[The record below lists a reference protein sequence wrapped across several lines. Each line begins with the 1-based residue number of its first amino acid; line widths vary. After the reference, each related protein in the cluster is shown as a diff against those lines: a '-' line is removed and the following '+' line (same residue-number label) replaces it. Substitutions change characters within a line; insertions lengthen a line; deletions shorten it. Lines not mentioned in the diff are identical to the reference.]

1 MTAPGPSTALLRPEH
16 RVAVIGAGV
25 AACALAAA
33 LRRGGWQG
41 ELSLFETGR
50 GPGGRAASRRS
61 RQDPEL
67 CLDHGAPLLS
77 ITGELAP
84 ALLDPLL
91 RRGVVTP
98 WSGVIRGLDGEGRL
112 TLTPESPL
120 CRGRLFCGQGGMDSL
135 CRGLLE
141 LAEQENRGP
150 VRGHFGVLVRQLR
163 RLGSGGWQLLD
174 AAGDV
179 LVEVDWLLLSSTLL
193 AHPRS
198 RLLLNW
204 AEVPLQQALRQ
215 GPAASHDP
223 RLDHAL
229 AAIASLRS
237 EARSNLLLVANGETA
252 AAWAA
257 LPFRLL
263 EFDAAAAQRWGLR
276 RVSVQPFAP
285 GRCALVAHSTAIFAA
300 EHLSVYGSRS
310 SIAALLGTPPRPEQE
325 AAVIEALSE
334 AVTAAL
340 AAWLTPAQLAGADRQ
355 LMRWGAAFPLHPGLP
370 APLQLCPASRVGFCG
385 DYVAG
390 VGFGRVEGALR
401 SGERLAAAL
410 LQEVRGQP
418 QAPSEP
424 PEAPGLNPD
433 MPGAGRSRQDGG

>member
-1 MTAPGPSTALLRPEH
+1 MAQAHRRGNTPLGADQ

-33 LRRGGWQG
+33 LRRGGWG
-41 ELSLFETGR
+41 GALSLWESGR

-61 RQDPEL
+61 RQDAEL

-77 ITGELAP
+77 ITGDPAP

-91 RRGVVTP
+91 RRGVVMP
-98 WSGVIRGLDGEGRL
+98 WSGSIRGLDGEGRL
-112 TLTPESPL
+112 TLTPDSPY
-120 CRGRLFCGQGGMDSL
+120 CRGRLFHSQGGMDNL

-141 LAEQENRGP
+141 LAERDNHGSID
-150 VRGHFGVLVRQLR
+150 GHFGALVPQLR
-163 RLGSGGWQLLD
+163 RLESGGWQLLD
-174 AAGDV
+174 AAGSV
-179 LVEVDWLLLSSTLL
+179 LAEADWLLLSSTLL

-204 AEVPLQQALRQ
+204 PEVPLQQALRL
-215 GPAASHDP
+215 GPGAADP

-237 EARSNLLLVANGETA
+237 EARSNLLLVASGANA
-252 AAWAA
+252 AAWEA

-263 EFDAAAAQRWGLR
+263 EFDAAASQRWGLQ

-285 GRCALVAHSTAIFAA
+285 GRCALVAHSTATFAA

-310 SIAALLGTPPRPEQE
+310 SIATLLGIPPRPEQE
-325 AAVIEALSE
+325 AAVVDALSE
-334 AVTAAL
+334 ALAAAL
-340 AAWLTPAQLAGADRQ
+340 AGWLRPDQLAGADRQ

-385 DYVAG
+385 DYVE
-390 VGFGRVEGALR
+390 VEGFGRIEGALR
-401 SGERLAAAL
+401 SGESLAAAL
-410 LQEVRGQP
+410 L
-418 QAPSEP
+418 APVLS
-424 PEAPGLNPD
+424 N
-433 MPGAGRSRQDGG
+433 

>member
-1 MTAPGPSTALLRPEH
+1 MAVAQRLSSSLLLADQ

-33 LRRGGWQG
+33 LRRGGWAG
-41 ELSLFETGR
+41 ALSLWESGR

-77 ITGELAP
+77 IAADPPP

-91 RRGVVTP
+91 RRGVVAP
-98 WSGVIRGLDGEGRL
+98 WSDTIRGLDGDGRL
-112 TLTPESPL
+112 LVTPDSPY
-120 CRGRLFCGQGGMDSL
+120 CRGRLFRSQGGMDGL

-141 LAEQENRGP
+141 LAEQGGHGP
-150 VRGHFGVLVRQLR
+150 IEGHFGVLVSQLR
-163 RLGSGGWQLLD
+163 RQQCGGWQLLD
-174 AAGDV
+174 ATGTELAQ
-179 LVEVDWLLLSSTLL
+179 VDWLLLSSTLL

-204 AEVPLQQALRQ
+204 PEVPLQHALRQ
-215 GPAASHDP
+215 APATMDP

-237 EARSNLLLVANGETA
+237 EARSNLLLVASGDTA

-263 EFDAAAAQRWGLR
+263 EFNGAAAQRWGLR

-285 GRCALVAHSTAIFAA
+285 GRCALVAHSTATFAA

-310 SIAALLGTPPRPEQE
+310 AIAQLLGMAPRPEQE

-334 AVTAAL
+334 ALAAAL
-340 AAWLTPAQLAGADRQ
+340 ATWLTPDQLAGADRQ

-385 DYVAG
+385 DYVE
-390 VGFGRVEGALR
+390 VEGFGRIEGALR
-401 SGERLAAAL
+401 SGESLAAAL
-410 LQEVRGQP
+410 L
-418 QAPSEP
+418 APLP
-424 PEAPGLNPD
+424 
-433 MPGAGRSRQDGG
+433 AG

>member
-1 MTAPGPSTALLRPEH
+1 MAMARREFQALLEADQ

-33 LRRGGWQG
+33 LRRGGWAG
-41 ELSLFETGR
+41 PLSLWESGR

-61 RQDPEL
+61 RQDSEL
-67 CLDHGAPLLS
+67 CLDHGAPVLS
-77 ITGELAP
+77 IVGEPAP

-91 RRGVVTP
+91 RRGVVLP
-98 WSGVIRGLDGEGRL
+98 WSGTIRGLNGEGRL
-112 TLTPESPL
+112 RLSPESPY
-120 CRGRLFCGQGGMDSL
+120 CRGRLFRGEGGMDSL

-141 LAEQENRGP
+141 LAGLEGHGP
-150 VRGHFGVLVRQLR
+150 IDGHYGVLVRQLR
-163 RLGSGGWQLLD
+163 RLQPRGWQLLD
-174 AAGDV
+174 AEGTV
-179 LVEVDWLLLSSTLL
+179 LAEVDWLLLSSTLL

-204 AEVPLQQALRQ
+204 PEAPLQQALRQ
-215 GPAASHDP
+215 GPAAPPDP

-237 EARSNLLLVANGETA
+237 EARSNLLLLASGANA
-252 AAWAA
+252 AAWEA

-263 EFDAAAAQRWGLR
+263 EFDAAAAQRWGLQ

-285 GRCALVAHSTAIFAA
+285 GRCGLVAHSTATFAA

-310 SIAALLGTPPRPEQE
+310 SIATVLGVAPRPEQE

-334 AVTAAL
+334 ALAAAL
-340 AAWLTPAQLAGADRQ
+340 AAWLTPEQLAGADRQ

-385 DYVAG
+385 DYVE
-390 VGFGRVEGALR
+390 VEGFGRIEAALR
-401 SGERLAAAL
+401 SAESLAEAL
-410 LQEVRGQP
+410 L
-418 QAPSEP
+418 APMAS
-424 PEAPGLNPD
+424 
-433 MPGAGRSRQDGG
+433 S